1 MKRRGGGFTLIEVMV
16 ALAIVAVTLAAG
28 LRAAGA
34 LTDNAE
40 RLSAVLE
47 AQWCAE
53 NRIAEYTVQGRAP
66 DTGESEFACLQLG
79 RSYIGRMTVQPFPL
93 NPDLRQVSILVASET
108 RVPLVRI
115 VTMSAVRR

>member
-1 MKRRGGGFTLIEVMV
+1 MNRRRAGFTLIEVMV

-47 AQWCAE
+47 AKWCAE
-53 NRIAEYTVQGRAP
+53 NQIADIGIRP
-66 DTGESEFACLQLG
+66 GWPNTGESEFPCQQLG
-79 RSYIGRMTVQPFPL
+79 RSYIGRMAVKPFPL
-93 NPDLRQVSILVASET
+93 NPDLREVAVSVASET
-108 RVPLVRI
+108 GVPLVRI
-115 VTMSAVRR
+115 VTMAARP

>member
-1 MKRRGGGFTLIEVMV
+1 MRRRCRGFTLIEVMV

-40 RLSAVLE
+40 RLSSVMQ

-53 NRIAEYTVQGRAP
+53 NFVNTLSARGRFP
-66 DTGESEFACLQLG
+66 DVGNSEFTCEQMG
-79 RSYIGRMTVQPFPL
+79 RSYQGRVQVQPMPL
-93 NPDLRQVSILVASET
+93 TADQRQVTVWMHSDAGT
-108 RVPLVRI
+108 PLVRLI
-115 VTMSAVRR
+115 YLSYRR

>member
-1 MKRRGGGFTLIEVMV
+1 MRHRGGFTLIEVMV

-40 RLSAVLE
+40 RLSSVLE

-53 NRIAEYTVQGRAP
+53 NYLTRQTLQRVFPG
-66 DTGESEFACLQLG
+66 TGESEFPCEQMG
-79 RSYIGRMTVQPFPL
+79 RNYVGRVMVQPMGI
-93 NPDLRQVSILVASET
+93 NPDQRQVIVSMFSEGG
-108 RVPLVRI
+108 VPLVQI
-115 VTMSAVRR
+115 VDVASRQ